1 MMTDVV
7 QCTYTYAPSVG
18 VCQGN
23 GDDMILLDI
32 LGCVIVLMVILYV
45 INGVVSWIKDRIDGM
60 PMTYDDGDMMR

>member
-1 MMTDVV
+1 
-7 QCTYTYAPSVG
+7 VG